1 MNNLFISSF
10 NKESKYKP
18 DLRYVFGFLVFF
30 VSFLIYLEILNSSF
44 FVKRLDAY
52 TTLDDFLKEKNNIET
67 VFLGSSHFYKGINTD
82 EIGQKVFNL
91 SFGGRNYFTLYYFLK
106 AHIKNMPSLKR
117 IILEADHHNFTSY
130 VSEVSINHPFI
141 KYVDFFELLKIK
153 GPLFIL
159 SRVNYLTVLDE
170 RLGKSFFIDNALGY
184 LISNHKLSLFQTIWL
199 SRVVKTARDRA
210 KLHFEDRKP
219 INQEMVLYFNKIINL
234 CRENNIEVI
243 TLQMPVSKKYIK
255 FSDEFKE
262 GKELKLKVRD
272 ILANSGCKNYD
283 YENLYSAQKS
293 LFWSDGDHLTKEGAE
308 LFTMHLKN
316 EKDLFN

>member
-52 TTLDDFLKEKNNIET
+52 TTLDNFLKEKNNIET

-82 EIGQKVFNL
+82 KVGDNVFNL

-106 AHIKNMPSLKR
+106 AHIKTMPSLKR

-130 VSEVSINHPFI
+130 VSNVSINHPFI
-141 KYVDFFELLKIK
+141 KYVDFFELFKIK

-234 CRENNIEVI
+234 CRENNIEII
-243 TLQMPVSKKYIK
+243 TLQMPV
-255 FSDEFKE
+255 
-262 GKELKLKVRD
+262 
-272 ILANSGCKNYD
+272 
-283 YENLYSAQKS
+283 
-293 LFWSDGDHLTKEGAE
+293 
-308 LFTMHLKN
+308 
-316 EKDLFN
+316 

>member
-1 MNNLFISSF
+1 
-10 NKESKYKP
+10 
-18 DLRYVFGFLVFF
+18 
-30 VSFLIYLEILNSSF
+30 
-44 FVKRLDAY
+44 
-52 TTLDDFLKEKNNIET
+52 
-67 VFLGSSHFYKGINTD
+67 
-82 EIGQKVFNL
+82 
-91 SFGGRNYFTLYYFLK
+91 
-106 AHIKNMPSLKR
+106 MPSLKR

-219 INQEMVLYFNKIINL
+219 INQEMVLYFNKIIDL
-234 CRENNIEVI
+234 CRENNIEII
-243 TLQMPVSKKYIK
+243 TLQMPVSKEYIK

-262 GKELKLKVRD
+262 GKELKLKVRY
-272 ILANSGCKNYD
+272 ILANSGCRNYD

>member
-18 DLRYVFGFLVFF
+18 DLRYVFVFLVFLI
-30 VSFLIYLEILNSSF
+30 SFLIYCETLNLSL

-52 TTLDDFLKEKNNIET
+52 TTLDNFLKQKSDIET

-106 AHIKNMPSLKR
+106 AHIKTMPSLKQ
-117 IILEADHHNFTSY
+117 IILEADYHNFTSY
-130 VSEVSINHPFI
+130 ISNNSINHPFI
-141 KYVDFFELLKIK
+141 KYVDFPELLKIK
-153 GPLFIL
+153 GLLFIL

-184 LISNHKLSLFQTIWL
+184 LISNHKLSLFQATWI
-199 SRVVKTARDRA
+199 SRVPKTSEGRA

-219 INQEMVLYFNKIINL
+219 INQEMVLYFNKIISL
-234 CRENNIEVI
+234 CRENNIEII
-243 TLQMPVSKKYIK
+243 TLQMPVSDEYVK
-255 FSDEFKE
+255 FSDKFKE

-272 ILANSGCKNYD
+272 ILADSGCKNYD

-293 LFWSDGDHLTKEGAE
+293 LFWSDGDHLTKEGAK
-308 LFTMHLKN
+308 LFTMHLKD